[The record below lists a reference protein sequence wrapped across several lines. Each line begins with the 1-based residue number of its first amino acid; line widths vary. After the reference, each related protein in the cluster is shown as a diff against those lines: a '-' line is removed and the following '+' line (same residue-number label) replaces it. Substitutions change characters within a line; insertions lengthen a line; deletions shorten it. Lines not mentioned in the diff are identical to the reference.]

1 VSIIINAALFG
12 DGPVRTPVDL
22 DGATV
27 FFDLLPV
34 TAEIST
40 EYNKRRGQDVKE
52 FVMRAPEEG
61 EGPKL
66 EPMRWTVSNEQE
78 LSARRWLAEKVVKG
92 WDEGVLVTTDGQ
104 ALDFD
109 QKTLRMIAAVPA
121 IIDPVFRAAERL
133 GEIKVAAEEGN

>member
-1 VSIIINAALFG
+1 MSIIINAALFG

-22 DGATV
+22 DGVSV
-27 FFDLLPV
+27 FFELLPV

-92 WDEGVLVTTDGQ
+92 WDEGVASMQVGGKRQLLIPPELGYGGQ
-104 ALDFD
+104 GAGNVIPPSA
-109 QKTLRMIAAVPA
+109 TLIFEVELLEVR
-121 IIDPVFRAAERL
+121 
-133 GEIKVAAEEGN
+133 